1 MRAARLT
8 ESLHGGAGRAS
19 RTFVGET
26 IGVTKRG
33 LTLEDVAEHVA
44 DIMDETDYLVFKD
57 ATESSVALSR
67 LVTAAG

>member
-1 MRAARLT
+1 M
-8 ESLHGGAGRAS
+8 
-19 RTFVGET
+19 
-26 IGVTKRG
+26 TKRG

-67 LVTAAG
+67 LATAAACSPRSA